1 MGLKNLMGQ
10 GPNYVPAYQ
19 TSGTPFVTSSVA
31 RSRNA
36 GPDRV
41 DFPYVTKNVTIRNT
55 GGEDL
60 RIAFT
65 LSGSYAQGEAIGGSG
80 HNKAVWSGV
89 EPYQGD
95 NYFLLPSSGSS
106 DNPQV
111 TLDVRCTHMFLMS
124 DKPTAGTSFS
134 LYAGLAGIAVAQF
147 PILTASN
154 GFQGIG

>member
-36 GPDRV
+36 GPDRI
-41 DFPYVTKNVTIRNT
+41 DFPYVTKNITIRNT
-55 GGEDL
+55 GDEDL

-65 LSGSYAQGEAIGGSG
+65 FSGSYAQGETVRGGG
-80 HNKAVWSGV
+80 TKAVWSGIQ
-89 EPYQGD
+89 PYQGD
-95 NYFLLPSSGSS
+95 NYFVLPSSGSS

-111 TLDVRCTHMFLMS
+111 TLDARCTHVFLMS
-124 DKPTAGTSFS
+124 DKDISPTSFS
-134 LYAGLAGIAVAQF
+134 LYAGLAGIDPSQF
-147 PILTASN
+147 PVLTASN